1 MHDSAGKAIIL
12 VKQKAGH
19 PDFSGPTFGEAR
31 RDMLMDTGPC
41 PGLSDDSP
49 DKPDEDADPVTDAG
63 HPDMEKVAQVLTEL
77 RDTSAELAGKLA
89 EALGLPAPDTGT
101 TPDTGQERELE

>member
-41 PGLSDDSP
+41 PGLNDIQS
-49 DKPDEDADPVTDAG
+49 DEDDDPVTDAG

-89 EALGLPAPDTGT
+89 EALGLSAPDTGT

>member
-19 PDFSGPTFGEAR
+19 PDFSGPTFNEAR

-41 PGLSDDSP
+41 PGLNDMPTEMPDDTAAGP
-49 DKPDEDADPVTDAG
+49 HTG

-77 RDTSAELAGKLA
+77 LDTSPELAGKLA
-89 EALGLPAPDTGT
+89 EALGFPAPDTG

>member
-31 RDMLMDTGPC
+31 RDMLMDAGPC
-41 PGLSDDSP
+41 PGLNDIQS
-49 DKPDEDADPVTDAG
+49 DEDADPVTDAG

-89 EALGLPAPDTGT
+89 EALGLSAPDTGT
-101 TPDTGQERELE
+101 TPDTGQEQELE

>member
-12 VKQKAGH
+12 VKREAGH

-41 PGLSDDSP
+41 PGLNDIQS
-49 DKPDEDADPVTDAG
+49 DEDADPVTDAG

-89 EALGLPAPDTGT
+89 EALGLSAPDTGT

>member
-41 PGLSDDSP
+41 PGLNDIQS
-49 DKPDEDADPVTDAG
+49 DEDDDPVTDAG

-89 EALGLPAPDTGT
+89 EALGLPTPDTGA

>member
-41 PGLSDDSP
+41 PGLTDDPP
-49 DKPDEDADPVTDAG
+49 DTPDDTAAGPDTG

-89 EALGLPAPDTGT
+89 EALGFPAPDPG
-101 TPDTGQERELE
+101 PDTGQERELE

>member
-41 PGLSDDSP
+41 PGLNDIQS
-49 DKPDEDADPVTDAG
+49 DEDADPVTDAG

-89 EALGLPAPDTGT
+89 EALGLSAPDTGT
-101 TPDTGQERELE
+101 TPDTGQEQELE